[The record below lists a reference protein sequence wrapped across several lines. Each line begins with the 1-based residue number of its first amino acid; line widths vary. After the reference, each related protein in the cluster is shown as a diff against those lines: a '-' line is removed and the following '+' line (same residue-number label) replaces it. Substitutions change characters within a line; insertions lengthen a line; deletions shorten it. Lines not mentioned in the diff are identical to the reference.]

1 MTELFYQLLA
11 WVGDHP
17 LWSGAIIFLV
27 AMAESVAIIGLIVPG
42 VVIMFGIGAL
52 IAAGAIPFYSAV
64 GWAVAGAVAGERAV
78 IT

>member
-42 VVIMFGIGAL
+42 VVKIG
-52 IAAGAIPFYSAV
+52 
-64 GWAVAGAVAGERAV
+64 RAHV
-78 IT
+78 